1 MHSERSQQMS
11 EFVEQ
16 VRERAGIDNV
26 EEADQLSRASAQ
38 VLGQT
43 ISGGQAENL
52 ALQLPDELGA
62 ELAAQRG
69 QASAFDKAQFLE
81 KIGGKILSVDA
92 DRVERQVSAVLS
104 TIRDT
109 ARRGELDD
117 TLAQLPPELAEMF
130 DREKA

>member
-1 MHSERSQQMS
+1 MQPERSQQMT
-11 EFVEQ
+11 EFAEK

-26 EEADQLSRASAQ
+26 EEADQLSRACAQ
-38 VLGQT
+38 VLGET

-69 QASAFDKAQFLE
+69 QASSFDKAQFLE
-81 KIGGKILSVDA
+81 KVGGKILSVDT
-92 DRVERQVSAVLS
+92 DRVERQVAAVFA
-104 TIRDT
+104 TIRET
-109 ARRGELDD
+109 TRKGELND
-117 TLAQLPPELAEMF
+117 TLAQLPPELTEMF